1 MREAVKDFIERVIT
15 DDYTIIRV
23 EANDM
28 LPKVG
33 TKNELLDND
42 VVIIDVPN
50 TSVSY
55 ETITGNFMNSSFI
68 N

>member
-33 TKNELLDND
+33 TKNELLDKVDGLYVLTFAVN
-42 VVIIDVPN
+42 IDCV
-50 TSVSY
+50 
-55 ETITGNFMNSSFI
+55 TIVATYYAV
-68 N
+68 